1 MRIYLVLL
9 SLALLQQEGRARP
22 EAAGCKSPEALRV
35 AEEALE
41 QVNQDRT
48 HGYILSLNRLYDVS
62 HTPDKKGALLYK
74 LSIDVLETKCHV
86 ISRKPW
92 KQCEIREISGV
103 PVYGKCHVSVHVDSE
118 VKLQS
123 YTCALRK
130 VSDRDILREC
140 SHCPKPVDVNDPHVR
155 EAANLSLEKFNKES
169 RLGNHFRLEKIT
181 KARGERF
188 YGPIYIVDFIIVET
202 VCSNNTQPDAVKDC
216 PPMDCQ
222 FAHRGFC
229 VGSHRKIRF
238 PVGQKGNSSVEVKCE
253 IFEPQ
258 AAAAEEQAHA
268 EAGHE
273 HVGHQHL
280 HSATPTPTPTGVSGA
295 LAPLGLW

>member
-1 MRIYLVLL
+1 MTGGRG
-9 SLALLQQEGRARP
+9 QEDRG
-22 EAAGCKSPEALRV
+22 
-35 AEEALE
+35 
-41 QVNQDRT
+41 QQDRGQT
-48 HGYILSLNRLYDVS
+48 TGGQKTENRRIADRRTVQIA
-62 HTPDKKGALLYK
+62 KM
-74 LSIDVLETKCHV
+74 
-86 ISRKPW
+86 
-92 KQCEIREISGV
+92 
-103 PVYGKCHVSVHVDSE
+103 VYGKCHVSVHVDSE

-258 AAAAEEQAHA
+258 
-268 EAGHE
+268 
-273 HVGHQHL
+273 V
-280 HSATPTPTPTGVSGA
+280 SASTTVMLLLQRSRPMQRQDTSTSGISTYIRPRPRPPPPA
-295 LAPLGLW
+295 SPVP